1 MKKPTTPRGKP
12 VPPLALLLLASFVA
26 LPFVLYLV
34 PARWWHAEFGP
45 PPRLVTDLI
54 RPAPRPDARPDAPP
68 TVGMTVEPSGYGT
81 VSTAPLVLAEAG
93 PADRV
98 AGHLP
103 PEPIATDVGRYLR
116 GIPQERWENRDAD
129 AMTLCTLEGPPVY
142 SGRIVLVDG
151 CLRFQDEG
159 TEKPGPLVL
168 GIPSVHRDSAGYL
181 AVEMRNGGDEYEIRV
196 GEPEGVFLGVGCSED
211 RPVQAPPDVARACGV
226 DTLRRLG
233 TIKRKPI
240 CSAEDRAQI
249 ERYRRESGLT
259 AERNEAAKRAC
270 WEAGTPER
278 LCPPPMP
285 PIPPPPNLSD
295 CRLESPQSSQGSST
309 QP

>member
-1 MKKPTTPRGKP
+1 MSRRGAPRGKP
-12 VPPLALLLLASFVA
+12 MPPLALVLLAGFVA
-26 LPFVLYLV
+26 IPFVLYFV
-34 PARWWHAEFGP
+34 PDRWWYGEFGP
-45 PPRLVTDLI
+45 PPRLVVEMT
-54 RPAPRPDARPDAPP
+54 APGVTTDAPP
-68 TVGMTVEPSGYGT
+68 TVGMRLEPSEFGT
-81 VSTAPLVLAEAG
+81 VTDAPRVVAERDPPSSMLGLTSSNTIA
-93 PADRV
+93 PDV
-98 AGHLP
+98 A
-103 PEPIATDVGRYLR
+103 RFLR
-116 GIPQERWENRDAD
+116 GVPRERWENVPEKRI
-129 AMTLCTLEGPPVY
+129 TVCTLEGPPSY
-142 SGRIVLVDG
+142 SGRIVLIDG

-181 AVEMRNGGDEYEIRV
+181 AVGMRNGGDEYEIRV

-240 CSAEDRAQI
+240 CSAEDRARI

-270 WEAGTPER
+270 REAGTPER

-295 CRLESPQSSQGSST
+295 CRLEPPQSSQGPST

>member
-1 MKKPTTPRGKP
+1 MKNGTTPRGKS
-12 VPPLALLLLASFVA
+12 VPPLALLLLASFLA
-26 LPFVLYLV
+26 LPFVLYFV
-34 PARWWHAEFGP
+34 PDRWWYGEFGP
-45 PPRLVTDLI
+45 PPRLVVEMT
-54 RPAPRPDARPDAPP
+54 APGVTTDAPP
-68 TVGMTVEPSGYGT
+68 TVGMRLEPSGYGT
-81 VSTAPLVLAEAG
+81 VTDAPSVVAERDPPGSMLGLTSGNTIA
-93 PADRV
+93 PDV
-98 AGHLP
+98 A
-103 PEPIATDVGRYLR
+103 RFLR
-116 GIPQERWENRDAD
+116 GVLQERWENVPQKRI
-129 AMTLCTLEGPPVY
+129 TVCTLEGPPSY
-142 SGRIVLVDG
+142 SGRIVLIDG

-181 AVEMRNGGDEYEIRV
+181 AVGMRNGGDEYEIRV

-295 CRLESPQSSQGSST
+295 CRLEPPQSSQGSST